1 MSLKDGKQ
9 LIKIIGTQNMIDSMN
24 TRILSLTH
32 YGILGLRQIKIKKC
46 MRGVPRRSMVGL
58 GTGLG
63 KLIDSKMKRTGLYL
77 F

>member
-1 MSLKDGKQ
+1 MSLKDGQQ

-24 TRILSLTH
+24 TRILSLTR
-32 YGILGLRQIKIKKC
+32 YGILGLRQIKIKKW
-46 MRGVPRRSMVGL
+46 MRGVPRRSMAGL
-58 GTGLG
+58 GIGLG